1 MKNKSAK
8 IPACQ
13 LFFSQTWNFLNVYL
27 VKQAGRSQA
36 TAESYRDSLTIFK
49 NYLVGE
55 SGKSISTFRFSDCTK
70 ECIYNFREYLLA
82 NGSQP
87 STVNVRVAA
96 IRAYLNYASDMDIS
110 IQSVALAVSQISPC
124 KTIKKEKP
132 VLSDGALAAILS
144 APPNTKF
151 GVRDRAILILLYD
164 TAVRISELLNIR
176 LCDVAME
183 SKYPNIFITGKGNK
197 ERTMTQSID
206 QLHLL
211 ILNVGLAIHNTD
223 WNWRNVNS
231 PFTRLYYVTEGAARI
246 LLPTGIQELKPDHL
260 YLVPSFTTHSYL
272 CDTHFV
278 HYYLHIYEDHQSESS
293 ILEDFSFPTE
303 IPAGD
308 LELPLIKRLCG
319 INPTMQLPQSDPTS
333 YDNNPTLI
341 KNIIKNKQRT
351 FCDKVESRGIV
362 YQLMARFL
370 KDAQPKAEI
379 NDDRI
384 QKVLS
389 YIRKNIYKTID
400 IDSLAAISCLSK
412 DHFIR
417 LFKKEVNNTPLQYI
431 NQKKI
436 EKAQLILI
444 TDSMP
449 VKNISYLLAY
459 EDHSY
464 FNRLFKKLTGVTPQQ
479 YRDRYKK

>member
-1 MKNKSAK
+1 
-8 IPACQ
+8 
-13 LFFSQTWNFLNVYL
+13 
-27 VKQAGRSQA
+27 
-36 TAESYRDSLTIFK
+36 
-49 NYLVGE
+49 
-55 SGKSISTFRFSDCTK
+55 
-70 ECIYNFREYLLA
+70 
-82 NGSQP
+82 
-87 STVNVRVAA
+87 
-96 IRAYLNYASDMDIS
+96 
-110 IQSVALAVSQISPC
+110 
-124 KTIKKEKP
+124 
-132 VLSDGALAAILS
+132 
-144 APPNTKF
+144 
-151 GVRDRAILILLYD
+151 
-164 TAVRISELLNIR
+164 
-176 LCDVAME
+176 
-183 SKYPNIFITGKGNK
+183 
-197 ERTMTQSID
+197 MTQSID

-211 ILNVGLAIHNTD
+211 ILNVGLAIHNAD

-272 CDTHFV
+272 CDTHFA

-400 IDSLAAISCLSK
+400 IDSLAAISYLSK
-412 DHFIR
+412 DPFIR
-417 LFKKEVNNTPLQYI
+417 LFRKEVNNTPLQYI

-449 VKNISYLLAY
+449 IKNISYLLAY

>member
-1 MKNKSAK
+1 
-8 IPACQ
+8 
-13 LFFSQTWNFLNVYL
+13 
-27 VKQAGRSQA
+27 
-36 TAESYRDSLTIFK
+36 
-49 NYLVGE
+49 
-55 SGKSISTFRFSDCTK
+55 
-70 ECIYNFREYLLA
+70 
-82 NGSQP
+82 
-87 STVNVRVAA
+87 
-96 IRAYLNYASDMDIS
+96 
-110 IQSVALAVSQISPC
+110 
-124 KTIKKEKP
+124 
-132 VLSDGALAAILS
+132 
-144 APPNTKF
+144 
-151 GVRDRAILILLYD
+151 
-164 TAVRISELLNIR
+164 
-176 LCDVAME
+176 
-183 SKYPNIFITGKGNK
+183 
-197 ERTMTQSID
+197 MTQSID

-211 ILNVGLAIHNTD
+211 ILNVGLAIHNAD

-417 LFKKEVNNTPLQYI
+417 LFKKEINNTPLQYI

>member
-1 MKNKSAK
+1 
-8 IPACQ
+8 
-13 LFFSQTWNFLNVYL
+13 
-27 VKQAGRSQA
+27 
-36 TAESYRDSLTIFK
+36 
-49 NYLVGE
+49 
-55 SGKSISTFRFSDCTK
+55 
-70 ECIYNFREYLLA
+70 
-82 NGSQP
+82 
-87 STVNVRVAA
+87 
-96 IRAYLNYASDMDIS
+96 
-110 IQSVALAVSQISPC
+110 
-124 KTIKKEKP
+124 
-132 VLSDGALAAILS
+132 
-144 APPNTKF
+144 
-151 GVRDRAILILLYD
+151 
-164 TAVRISELLNIR
+164 
-176 LCDVAME
+176 
-183 SKYPNIFITGKGNK
+183 
-197 ERTMTQSID
+197 MTQSID

-211 ILNVGLAIHNTD
+211 ILNVGLAIHNAD

-272 CDTHFV
+272 CDTHFA

-341 KNIIKNKQRT
+341 KKIIKNKQRT

-417 LFKKEVNNTPLQYI
+417 LFRKEVNNTPLQYI

-449 VKNISYLLAY
+449 IKNISYLLAY

>member
-1 MKNKSAK
+1 
-8 IPACQ
+8 
-13 LFFSQTWNFLNVYL
+13 
-27 VKQAGRSQA
+27 
-36 TAESYRDSLTIFK
+36 
-49 NYLVGE
+49 
-55 SGKSISTFRFSDCTK
+55 
-70 ECIYNFREYLLA
+70 
-82 NGSQP
+82 
-87 STVNVRVAA
+87 
-96 IRAYLNYASDMDIS
+96 
-110 IQSVALAVSQISPC
+110 
-124 KTIKKEKP
+124 
-132 VLSDGALAAILS
+132 
-144 APPNTKF
+144 
-151 GVRDRAILILLYD
+151 
-164 TAVRISELLNIR
+164 
-176 LCDVAME
+176 
-183 SKYPNIFITGKGNK
+183 
-197 ERTMTQSID
+197 MTQSID

-319 INPTMQLPQSDPTS
+319 INPTMQLPQSDPTN

>member
-1 MKNKSAK
+1 
-8 IPACQ
+8 
-13 LFFSQTWNFLNVYL
+13 
-27 VKQAGRSQA
+27 
-36 TAESYRDSLTIFK
+36 
-49 NYLVGE
+49 
-55 SGKSISTFRFSDCTK
+55 
-70 ECIYNFREYLLA
+70 
-82 NGSQP
+82 
-87 STVNVRVAA
+87 
-96 IRAYLNYASDMDIS
+96 
-110 IQSVALAVSQISPC
+110 
-124 KTIKKEKP
+124 
-132 VLSDGALAAILS
+132 
-144 APPNTKF
+144 
-151 GVRDRAILILLYD
+151 
-164 TAVRISELLNIR
+164 
-176 LCDVAME
+176 
-183 SKYPNIFITGKGNK
+183 
-197 ERTMTQSID
+197 MTQSID

-211 ILNVGLAIHNTD
+211 ILNVGLAIHNAD

-370 KDAQPKAEI
+370 KDAQPKTEI

-417 LFKKEVNNTPLQYI
+417 LFKKEINNTPLQNI

>member
-1 MKNKSAK
+1 
-8 IPACQ
+8 
-13 LFFSQTWNFLNVYL
+13 
-27 VKQAGRSQA
+27 
-36 TAESYRDSLTIFK
+36 
-49 NYLVGE
+49 
-55 SGKSISTFRFSDCTK
+55 
-70 ECIYNFREYLLA
+70 
-82 NGSQP
+82 
-87 STVNVRVAA
+87 
-96 IRAYLNYASDMDIS
+96 
-110 IQSVALAVSQISPC
+110 
-124 KTIKKEKP
+124 
-132 VLSDGALAAILS
+132 
-144 APPNTKF
+144 
-151 GVRDRAILILLYD
+151 
-164 TAVRISELLNIR
+164 
-176 LCDVAME
+176 
-183 SKYPNIFITGKGNK
+183 
-197 ERTMTQSID
+197 MTQSID

-211 ILNVGLAIHNTD
+211 ILNVGLAIHNAD

-260 YLVPSFTTHSYL
+260 YLVPSFTTHGYL

-370 KDAQPKAEI
+370 KDAQPKTEI

-417 LFKKEVNNTPLQYI
+417 LFKKEINNTPLQYI

>member
-1 MKNKSAK
+1 
-8 IPACQ
+8 
-13 LFFSQTWNFLNVYL
+13 
-27 VKQAGRSQA
+27 
-36 TAESYRDSLTIFK
+36 
-49 NYLVGE
+49 
-55 SGKSISTFRFSDCTK
+55 
-70 ECIYNFREYLLA
+70 
-82 NGSQP
+82 
-87 STVNVRVAA
+87 
-96 IRAYLNYASDMDIS
+96 
-110 IQSVALAVSQISPC
+110 
-124 KTIKKEKP
+124 
-132 VLSDGALAAILS
+132 
-144 APPNTKF
+144 
-151 GVRDRAILILLYD
+151 
-164 TAVRISELLNIR
+164 
-176 LCDVAME
+176 
-183 SKYPNIFITGKGNK
+183 
-197 ERTMTQSID
+197 MTQSID

-211 ILNVGLAIHNTD
+211 ILNVGLAIHNAD

-272 CDTHFV
+272 CDTHFA

-400 IDSLAAISCLSK
+400 IDSLAAISYLSK

-417 LFKKEVNNTPLQYI
+417 LFRKEVNNTPLQYI

-449 VKNISYLLAY
+449 IKNISYLLAY

>member
-1 MKNKSAK
+1 
-8 IPACQ
+8 
-13 LFFSQTWNFLNVYL
+13 
-27 VKQAGRSQA
+27 
-36 TAESYRDSLTIFK
+36 
-49 NYLVGE
+49 
-55 SGKSISTFRFSDCTK
+55 
-70 ECIYNFREYLLA
+70 
-82 NGSQP
+82 
-87 STVNVRVAA
+87 
-96 IRAYLNYASDMDIS
+96 
-110 IQSVALAVSQISPC
+110 
-124 KTIKKEKP
+124 
-132 VLSDGALAAILS
+132 
-144 APPNTKF
+144 
-151 GVRDRAILILLYD
+151 
-164 TAVRISELLNIR
+164 
-176 LCDVAME
+176 
-183 SKYPNIFITGKGNK
+183 
-197 ERTMTQSID
+197 MTQSID

-211 ILNVGLAIHNTD
+211 ILNVGLAIHNAD

-278 HYYLHIYEDHQSESS
+278 HYYLNIYEDHQSESS

-370 KDAQPKAEI
+370 KDAQPKTEI

-417 LFKKEVNNTPLQYI
+417 LFKKEINNTPLQYI

>member
-1 MKNKSAK
+1 
-8 IPACQ
+8 
-13 LFFSQTWNFLNVYL
+13 
-27 VKQAGRSQA
+27 
-36 TAESYRDSLTIFK
+36 
-49 NYLVGE
+49 
-55 SGKSISTFRFSDCTK
+55 
-70 ECIYNFREYLLA
+70 
-82 NGSQP
+82 
-87 STVNVRVAA
+87 
-96 IRAYLNYASDMDIS
+96 
-110 IQSVALAVSQISPC
+110 
-124 KTIKKEKP
+124 
-132 VLSDGALAAILS
+132 
-144 APPNTKF
+144 
-151 GVRDRAILILLYD
+151 
-164 TAVRISELLNIR
+164 
-176 LCDVAME
+176 
-183 SKYPNIFITGKGNK
+183 
-197 ERTMTQSID
+197 MTQSID

-370 KDAQPKAEI
+370 KDAQPKTEI

>member
-1 MKNKSAK
+1 
-8 IPACQ
+8 
-13 LFFSQTWNFLNVYL
+13 
-27 VKQAGRSQA
+27 
-36 TAESYRDSLTIFK
+36 
-49 NYLVGE
+49 
-55 SGKSISTFRFSDCTK
+55 
-70 ECIYNFREYLLA
+70 
-82 NGSQP
+82 
-87 STVNVRVAA
+87 
-96 IRAYLNYASDMDIS
+96 
-110 IQSVALAVSQISPC
+110 
-124 KTIKKEKP
+124 
-132 VLSDGALAAILS
+132 
-144 APPNTKF
+144 
-151 GVRDRAILILLYD
+151 
-164 TAVRISELLNIR
+164 
-176 LCDVAME
+176 
-183 SKYPNIFITGKGNK
+183 
-197 ERTMTQSID
+197 MTQSID
-206 QLHLL
+206 QLHFL
-211 ILNVGLAIHNTD
+211 ILKGGLAIHNAD

-231 PFTRLYYVTEGAARI
+231 PFTWLYYVTEGAARI

-370 KDAQPKAEI
+370 KDAQPKTEI

-417 LFKKEVNNTPLQYI
+417 LFKKEINNTPLQYI

>member
-1 MKNKSAK
+1 
-8 IPACQ
+8 
-13 LFFSQTWNFLNVYL
+13 
-27 VKQAGRSQA
+27 
-36 TAESYRDSLTIFK
+36 
-49 NYLVGE
+49 
-55 SGKSISTFRFSDCTK
+55 
-70 ECIYNFREYLLA
+70 
-82 NGSQP
+82 
-87 STVNVRVAA
+87 
-96 IRAYLNYASDMDIS
+96 
-110 IQSVALAVSQISPC
+110 
-124 KTIKKEKP
+124 
-132 VLSDGALAAILS
+132 
-144 APPNTKF
+144 
-151 GVRDRAILILLYD
+151 
-164 TAVRISELLNIR
+164 
-176 LCDVAME
+176 
-183 SKYPNIFITGKGNK
+183 
-197 ERTMTQSID
+197 MTQSID

-211 ILNVGLAIHNTD
+211 ILNVGLAIHNAD

-370 KDAQPKAEI
+370 KDAQPKTEI

-389 YIRKNIYKTID
+389 YIRTNIYKTID

-417 LFKKEVNNTPLQYI
+417 LFKKEINNTPLQYI

>member
-1 MKNKSAK
+1 
-8 IPACQ
+8 
-13 LFFSQTWNFLNVYL
+13 
-27 VKQAGRSQA
+27 
-36 TAESYRDSLTIFK
+36 
-49 NYLVGE
+49 
-55 SGKSISTFRFSDCTK
+55 
-70 ECIYNFREYLLA
+70 
-82 NGSQP
+82 
-87 STVNVRVAA
+87 
-96 IRAYLNYASDMDIS
+96 
-110 IQSVALAVSQISPC
+110 
-124 KTIKKEKP
+124 
-132 VLSDGALAAILS
+132 
-144 APPNTKF
+144 
-151 GVRDRAILILLYD
+151 
-164 TAVRISELLNIR
+164 
-176 LCDVAME
+176 
-183 SKYPNIFITGKGNK
+183 
-197 ERTMTQSID
+197 MTQSID

-211 ILNVGLAIHNTD
+211 ILNVGLAIHNAD
-223 WNWRNVNS
+223 WNWKNVSS
-231 PFTRLYYVTEGAARI
+231 PFTRLYYVTEGTARI
-246 LLPTGIQELKPDHL
+246 ILPSGVQELLPNHL
-260 YLVPSFTTHSYL
+260 YLIPSFTTHSYL

-370 KDAQPKAEI
+370 KDAQPKTEI

-417 LFKKEVNNTPLQYI
+417 LFKKEINNTPLQYI

>member
-1 MKNKSAK
+1 
-8 IPACQ
+8 
-13 LFFSQTWNFLNVYL
+13 
-27 VKQAGRSQA
+27 
-36 TAESYRDSLTIFK
+36 
-49 NYLVGE
+49 
-55 SGKSISTFRFSDCTK
+55 
-70 ECIYNFREYLLA
+70 
-82 NGSQP
+82 
-87 STVNVRVAA
+87 
-96 IRAYLNYASDMDIS
+96 
-110 IQSVALAVSQISPC
+110 
-124 KTIKKEKP
+124 
-132 VLSDGALAAILS
+132 
-144 APPNTKF
+144 
-151 GVRDRAILILLYD
+151 
-164 TAVRISELLNIR
+164 
-176 LCDVAME
+176 
-183 SKYPNIFITGKGNK
+183 
-197 ERTMTQSID
+197 MTQSID

-211 ILNVGLAIHNTD
+211 ILNVGLAIHNAD

-308 LELPLIKRLCG
+308 LELPLIKRVCG

-370 KDAQPKAEI
+370 KDAQPKTEI

-417 LFKKEVNNTPLQYI
+417 LFKKEINNTPLQYI